1 MQRMPKQS
9 GMGIGEFTY
18 VHRSS
23 GKMTAGVDLECVCRC
38 NDAEPMRSLVHTLC
52 CAVLAVSGLGNPCA
66 AQQVVDERAAKAVL
80 ILHLTQFVT
89 WPEPPPGNEF
99 RVGILGPDPFGDVL
113 ESVLNGERVGS
124 YPIVIKRGTA
134 ARALTDCQVVYVS
147 PAVRESPAR
156 IQATFQ
162 GRAILTVGE
171 REDFIRTGGVL
182 RFTRTPAS
190 NLRLSINLDNA
201 RAAGLQISAQLLRV
215 SDVHEEGAR

>member
-1 MQRMPKQS
+1 
-9 GMGIGEFTY
+9 
-18 VHRSS
+18 
-23 GKMTAGVDLECVCRC
+23 
-38 NDAEPMRSLVHTLC
+38 MRFIVHTFC
-52 CAVLAVSGLGNPCA
+52 CAVLAVAGTAHPCT

-89 WPEPPPGNEF
+89 WPEPLPGNEF
-99 RVGILGPDPFGDVL
+99 RVGILGPDPFGGVL
-113 ESVLNGERVGS
+113 ESVLNGERVGAH
-124 YPIVIKRGTA
+124 PIVIKRGTSA
-134 ARALTDCQVVYVS
+134 GALTDCQVVYVS
-147 PAVRESPAR
+147 LGVRESPAR
-156 IQATFQ
+156 IQTAFR